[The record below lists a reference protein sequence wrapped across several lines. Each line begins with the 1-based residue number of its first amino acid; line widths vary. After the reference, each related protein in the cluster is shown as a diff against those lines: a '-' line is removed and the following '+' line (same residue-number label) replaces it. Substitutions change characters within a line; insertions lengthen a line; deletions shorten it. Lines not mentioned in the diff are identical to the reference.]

1 MTYLSVSRLN
11 SPDYVARVIVATTT
25 RRSILRLIMTQLEDK
40 VGHLYTPIRLLF
52 LLLLLLLLL
61 AGWLLGS
68 SGEQCTYA
76 LTDGSRTRR
85 LHHPDKSMQDLA
97 VIGRRADKIKKIV
110 RSRSVCLTIGLIPIP
125 DGPDDLS
132 RGEAE
137 TGLAVSGIRSLAL
150 LFLAVTTPSVH
161 SALLDQP
168 PP

>member
-11 SPDYVARVIVATTT
+11 SPDYVARVIVATT
-25 RRSILRLIMTQLEDK
+25 RRSILQSTMTQLEDK

-68 SGEQCTYA
+68 SGEQCTCA

-97 VIGRRADKIKKIV
+97 VIGRRADKIKKI
-110 RSRSVCLTIGLIPIP
+110 RSVCLTIGLIPIP